1 MLATENVWR
10 SLPLMHKIFAVS
22 AVALFGATLL
32 MFRSDYA
39 DEWRKIQR
47 VNNKLQTQLID
58 ADLAQLT
65 SGDFNKQ
72 LETLT
77 SNVAAADTLVSERK
91 ADADTV
97 AAEVKKLD
105 GEFQKRSQEVRFK
118 RAERDVARANYDLA
132 IRDQLKSDVV
142 LELREKFNK
151 AQALVD
157 DLESKLQVLQAE
169 FAVAQEKKAQVTKEK
184 DLAQAD
190 LKKFRFDLDRLST
203 AKDRIAPTGIAAAKR
218 WLMELPIV
226 EGFNGHLKINQ
237 IWLPNLQMNYGGMK
251 NVARF
256 DRCTTCHVNIDRVG
270 AGNVPA
276 FPHDPEGINPDNAQD
291 YLSGKKKL
299 VREDGTKV
307 GYAHPYSTHPNPELY
322 LTSASPHPMQKFGC
336 TSCHNGCGSGTSFQN
351 ASHSPNSPA
360 QAEEWK
366 KKYGYSFNHYWE
378 YPMQPKRMM
387 ESTCLQ
393 CHHDVVELG
402 VNPTFGASAPKLYRG
417 YELITEYGC
426 YGCHEINGY
435 NAGQPIGPDIR
446 LEPQTQEE
454 IDRLAEDPGA
464 KPGTFRKVGPGLRH
478 YAAKTSRGW
487 TEQWVK
493 NPRDFRPE
501 TRMPQF
507 FDQPNQQ
514 DGQAHNLQPV
524 EIAGVV
530 EYLFAKSEQ
539 IKLDN
544 WAADYTP
551 NVERGKL
558 LFAQRGCVNCHA
570 HEEME
575 GINPDFGP
583 DLTTVHKKL
592 VSAQWLYSW
601 IREPSRH
608 SARTRMPNLYLDPET
623 VNGVTVDP
631 AADIVAWLLSKGPQ
645 EYSETALPVILG
657 ADLDKNFTTAE
668 AARLGLSEPKGV
680 RVTAVTPFSPAARA
694 AGVSNFS
701 NQILPEKGGLVV
713 DKPGL
718 QLDDVILSWNDEAL
732 SSAAQVDGKLSAAQP
747 GTEVTLTLWRD
758 GSERKVKVRLD
769 RALDALVRMNLVKVL
784 SNEAVERVMA
794 ERKYPTIEADRL
806 KAAPIKPDEI
816 ELAEGELNDQALL
829 RYIGRRTISRYGCFG
844 CHEIPGFEKARP
856 IGTALQDWG
865 RKDPSKLALEHIE
878 EYLHHHGE
886 KDGSS
891 TMDRVARAVEDGIN
905 GRFPSAESA
914 DKELSAAYYVDQ
926 INHHGRGGFLWQKLR
941 EPRSYDYKKVE
952 TKGFDERLKMPRFP
966 FTEADIEAVA
976 TFVLGLTAEPPAREF
991 VYQPKGADKARIEGE
1006 KLITKFNCSGC
1017 HMLELPEISYAASV
1031 GEFRL
1036 DLTDEQKEKLAA
1048 GESVEVTGEGR
1059 WNALKDYLEG
1069 TPNRIYAR
1077 EVDPAA
1083 LATVDLSQLES
1094 ITKGIK
1100 AASEAQPAVHIPTD
1114 ALLAL
1119 HDRLRATVPD
1129 AGVEAFY
1136 KRFLPFVET
1145 LAIVESTSVD
1155 HPQAFDAL
1163 MKLKPPMDGLVGPGK
1178 TPGELLVKFKALV
1191 NSVPDPEDDPADQEF
1206 GYDLWETLKVANKV
1220 QVPSSRMLVPALK
1233 QVAAT
1238 KGRGGEFAEW
1248 LTNHSMAN
1256 DRGLDRSKARQ
1267 MAPPPLYKEGV
1278 KVQTP
1283 WLYSFLKN
1291 PGKIRYTPLLRMP
1304 QFSLSDQEA
1313 QTLANYFAAVDG
1325 APFPYQPIPQRDPAY
1340 LEKMESAH
1348 ANYLKQS
1355 WDLVTMAPP
1364 TGLCAG
1370 CHSVGGRE
1378 FVAGDPT
1385 KVVRG
1390 PNLEGVYN
1398 RLQPDWVEL
1407 WVYNPKWITPYTSMP
1422 QNFPAGKQQ
1431 FPELFGGDG
1440 QLQSVASR
1448 DALMNYLRMLEKT
1461 GKPTP
1466 TPAAAPAAAAAAASP
1481 GPETAKVE
1489 ETK

>member
-1 MLATENVWR
+1 
-10 SLPLMHKIFAVS
+10 
-22 AVALFGATLL
+22 
-32 MFRSDYA
+32 
-39 DEWRKIQR
+39 
-47 VNNKLQTQLID
+47 
-58 ADLAQLT
+58 
-65 SGDFNKQ
+65 
-72 LETLT
+72 
-77 SNVAAADTLVSERK
+77 
-91 ADADTV
+91 
-97 AAEVKKLD
+97 
-105 GEFQKRSQEVRFK
+105 
-118 RAERDVARANYDLA
+118 
-132 IRDQLKSDVV
+132 
-142 LELREKFNK
+142 
-151 AQALVD
+151 
-157 DLESKLQVLQAE
+157 
-169 FAVAQEKKAQVTKEK
+169 
-184 DLAQAD
+184 
-190 LKKFRFDLDRLST
+190 
-203 AKDRIAPTGIAAAKR
+203 
-218 WLMELPIV
+218 MELPII
-226 EGFNGHLKINQ
+226 EGFNGPLKISQ

-256 DRCTTCHVNIDRVG
+256 DRCTTCHLNIDRVG
-270 AGNVPA
+270 SGNVPA
-276 FPHDPEGINPDNAQD
+276 FPHDPNGISPENAQE

-299 VREDGTKV
+299 VREDGSKV

-322 LTSASPHPMQKFGC
+322 LSSSSPHPMQKFGC
-336 TSCHNGCGSGTSFQN
+336 TACHNGCGSGTSFQN

-402 VNPTFGASAPKLYRG
+402 VNPQFGASAPKLYRG

-426 YGCHEINGY
+426 FGCHEINGY
-435 NAGQPIGPDIR
+435 NGGQPIGPDIR
-446 LEPQTQEE
+446 LEPQTQDEA
-454 IDRLAEDPGA
+454 DRIAGDPTA
-464 KPGTFRKVGPGLRH
+464 KAGTFRKVGPGLRH

-487 TEQWVK
+487 TEQWVR

-507 FDQPNQQ
+507 FDQPNQM
-514 DGQAHNLQPV
+514 DGQAHALQPV

-539 IKLDN
+539 MKLDH

-551 NVERGKL
+551 NAERGKL

-575 GINPDFGP
+575 GIKPDFGP

-592 VSAQWLYSW
+592 VSPQWLYSW

-608 SARTRMPNLYLDPET
+608 SARTRMPNLYLEPET

-631 AADIVAWLLSKGPQ
+631 AADIVAWLTSKGTQ
-645 EYSETALPVILG
+645 DYVESKLPVILG
-657 ADLDKNFTTAE
+657 ADLDKKFTATE
-668 AARLGLSEPKGV
+668 AQRLGLAEGKGV
-680 RVTAVTPFSPAARA
+680 RVTAVTPHSPAARA
-694 AGVSNFS
+694 VGVTAFS
-701 NQILPEKGGLVV
+701 NEILPEKGGVVV

-718 QLDDVILSWNDEAL
+718 QLDDVILAWNDEPLA
-732 SSAAQVDGKLSAAQP
+732 SPAQVEGKLSAAQP

-758 GSERKVKVRLD
+758 RAERKVKVKLD
-769 RALDALVRMNLVKVL
+769 KALDALVRMNLVKVL
-784 SNEAVERVMA
+784 SNETVEKVMA
-794 ERKYPTIEADRL
+794 EKKYPTVEAERL
-806 KAAPIKPDEI
+806 KLAPIKPDEI
-816 ELAEGELNDQALL
+816 ELAEGELTDEALL

-844 CHEIPGFEKARP
+844 CHDIPGFEKARP

-878 EYLHHHGE
+878 EYLHHKGE

-891 TMDRVARAVEDGIN
+891 TMDRVAKAVDDGIN
-905 GRFPSAESA
+905 GRFPSAEAA

-966 FTEADIEAVA
+966 FTEEDIEAVA
-976 TFVLGLTAEPPAREF
+976 TFVLGLTAEPPAREY
-991 VYQPKGADKARIEGE
+991 VYQPKGAAKARIEGE

-1017 HMLELPEISYAASV
+1017 HMLELPEITYAANA

-1036 DLTDEQKEKLAA
+1036 DLSDEQKEKLTA
-1048 GESVEVTGEGR
+1048 GEAFELTGVSRWDALKKFLKSLKDPQDLERTSDWEKVDLDKLESITGGIKVGNEAIPAGISTDALLAMHDRLRADVPDAEVEAFYKRFLPFVETFAIGDR
-1059 WNALKDYLEG
+1059 RRNALKEFLWWNPLKEYLEE
-1069 TPNRIYAR
+1069 TPSRIYAR
-1077 EVDPAA
+1077 DVDPVD
-1083 LATVDLSQLES
+1083 LATVDLAQLES

-1100 AASEAQPAVHIPTD
+1100 AASEAKPPVHIPTD
-1114 ALLAL
+1114 VLLAL
-1119 HDRLRATVPD
+1119 HDRLRASVPD
-1129 AGVEAFY
+1129 AGVEAFH
-1136 KRFLPFVET
+1136 KRFQPFVET
-1145 LAIVESTSVD
+1145 LAIVESAPVD

-1163 MKLKPPMDGLVGPGK
+1163 MKLKPPVNGLVGPGK
-1178 TPGELLVKFKALV
+1178 IPGELLVKFKALV

-1206 GYDLWETLKVANKV
+1206 GYDLWETLQVGNKV

-1233 QVAAT
+1233 QIATT

-1325 APFPYQPIPQRDPAY
+1325 APFPYQPIPQRDPGY

-1461 GKPTP
+1461 GKPTAA
-1466 TPAAAPAAAAAAASP
+1466 PAAAPAAAAAAAP
-1481 GPETAKVE
+1481 PAVEPAKVE
-1489 ETK
+1489 DTK